1 MSVSLDSDLLNLVSS
16 KGSDRLKEL
25 AYLGVSL
32 LQSEHDSLVEKISSI
47 SSSLD
52 IEESKVYE
60 IAQGINQYRYYYH
73 CITIYLITIIIGIAT
88 LFWECSKASMKNSNL
103 IREALTNANLS
114 NELVEAFSQVY
125 KEHRRTFVE
134 LKNVLSISHRKY
146 NNLTWRLDVEL
157 ARRSMHVMT
166 EPKYMIRLDIEETGN
181 IMILFITI
189 SILIFLII
197 QI

>member
-1 MSVSLDSDLLNLVSS
+1 M
-16 KGSDRLKEL
+16 L
-25 AYLGVSL
+25 A
-32 LQSEHDSLVEKISSI
+32 
-47 SSSLD
+47 
-52 IEESKVYE
+52 
-60 IAQGINQYRYYYH
+60 
-73 CITIYLITIIIGIAT
+73 
-88 LFWECSKASMKNSNL
+88 
-103 IREALTNANLS
+103 
-114 NELVEAFSQVY
+114 
-125 KEHRRTFVE
+125 
-134 LKNVLSISHRKY
+134 ISHRKY